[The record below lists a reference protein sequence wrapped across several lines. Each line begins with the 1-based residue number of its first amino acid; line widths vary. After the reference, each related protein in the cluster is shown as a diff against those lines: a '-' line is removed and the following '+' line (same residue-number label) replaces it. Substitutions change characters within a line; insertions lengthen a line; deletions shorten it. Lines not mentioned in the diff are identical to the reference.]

1 METKSESSV
10 PERKPGTTIHNEDI
24 FKDCVRFVWE
34 TPRDPRVDFPVPLA
48 NVATIQ
54 KKVEVSKDG
63 PLSAL
68 GPKKDNPYTGLLSM
82 FGPKK
87 T

>member
-1 METKSESSV
+1 MESKSESIV
-10 PERKPGTTIHNEDI
+10 PERKPGSTIHNEDI

-34 TPRDPRVDFPVPLA
+34 TPRDPRMDFPVPLA

-54 KKVEVSKDG
+54 KKVEAPKGG
-63 PLSAL
+63 PLSIL
-68 GPKKDNPYTGLLSM
+68 GSKKDNPYTGLLSV

-87 T
+87 S